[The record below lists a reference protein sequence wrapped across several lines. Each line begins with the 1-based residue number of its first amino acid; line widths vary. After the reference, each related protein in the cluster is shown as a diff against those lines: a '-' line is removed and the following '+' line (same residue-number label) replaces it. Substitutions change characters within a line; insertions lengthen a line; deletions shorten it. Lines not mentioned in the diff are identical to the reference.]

1 MIDHDVLD
9 KFFEGRYKILELEN
23 YLDLTLEGVMGRYAS
38 TSYAIGPE
46 ESEYES
52 MVTEK
57 KDAFGKYQNDGL
69 VRIQYITRIFL
80 GTV

>member
-46 ESEYES
+46 EAGHES
-52 MVTEK
+52 LVTEMK
-57 KDAFGKYQNDGL
+57 EAFRKYQNDGR
-69 VRIQYITRIFL
+69 VRIQYITKIFL
-80 GTV
+80 GRV